1 MSLTLDIISEVYLQ
15 DNKNDPNYNPIWWNS
30 PKQLKDDF
38 YDYVLWDFPEGGC
51 QYLCKKENREIIM
64 KIYPNDGFAE
74 YKFPLD
80 IAIDLNKYYE
90 KELRILGYKINIKEL
105 KVQVTKENQS

>member
-1 MSLTLDIISEVYLQ
+1 
-15 DNKNDPNYNPIWWNS
+15 
-30 PKQLKDDF
+30 
-38 YDYVLWDFPEGGC
+38 
-51 QYLCKKENREIIM
+51 M

>member
-38 YDYVLWDFPEGGC
+38 
-51 QYLCKKENREIIM
+51 
-64 KIYPNDGFAE
+64 
-74 YKFPLD
+74 
-80 IAIDLNKYYE
+80 
-90 KELRILGYKINIKEL
+90 
-105 KVQVTKENQS
+105 